1 MNYDTISK
9 RSGPPQQTPLRF
21 RDFITTLR
29 YSCEQ
34 ILKSSAAHFLDLTGT
49 LRKKGMS
56 YWVAL
61 SEFFEISRLVSSFKE
76 DMPATWV
83 EASLR
88 RHIFWTAFAAA
99 TTTPYIYCDN
109 ILSHARKP
117 KAMAKSPNFLLQTTV
132 PWERISLRHDLFNEL
147 GPVFFGTKVS

>member
-9 RSGPPQQTPLRF
+9 RSGPPQQTRLRLK
-21 RDFITTLR
+21 DFITTLR

-34 ILKSSAAHFLDLTGT
+34 ILKSLAAHFLDLTGT
-49 LRKKGMS
+49 LREKRMS

-61 SEFFEISRLVSSFKE
+61 SELFEISRLVSSFKQ

-88 RHIFWTAFAAA
+88 RRIFWNRL
-99 TTTPYIYCDN
+99 CRSDDN
-109 ILSHARKP
+109 TLH
-117 KAMAKSPNFLLQTTV
+117 L
-132 PWERISLRHDLFNEL
+132 
-147 GPVFFGTKVS
+147 